1 MSTVPEIII
10 ARHCG
15 IRVLAMSLVTNNAVL
30 EAGPRGDDPLL
41 ENATAELL
49 KHIDDKGKANH
60 QEVLQEGRLA
70 AVDFQVWCLSWQV
83 LASLYANI
91 CRTWSARSSQ
101 TSSKTPRMCLI
112 GCSTCC
118 GSSTAFAL

>member
-1 MSTVPEIII
+1 MTSYETRAECRLLRQLGADLVGMSTVPEIII

-41 ENATAELL
+41 ENATVEQL
-49 KHIDDKGKANH
+49 KNIDDKGKANH

-70 AVDFQVWCLSWQV
+70 AVDFQVCCLSWQDP
-83 LASLYANI
+83 ANLYADI
-91 CRTWSARSSQ
+91 CRTW
-101 TSSKTPRMCLI
+101 
-112 GCSTCC
+112 
-118 GSSTAFAL
+118 